1 MTNLQKNETI
11 QKFRT
16 AVREMLIKLKLR
28 KPKSSKKNV
37 IGKCERDMHG
47 TVDDPELRT
56 RSSSIKSVLSNYNSS
71 NSDHE
76 SVSSYEEDVLGS
88 QECGD
93 EIILSDDSYEDW
105 FTNQRLV
112 HKLYSNWDIDQSRI
126 DFESDEYS
134 TSYYTKKKRLP
145 NTGRNF
151 SKIPI
156 LSEIPK
162 IANLAAWVTS
172 KTQKDTKPIKN

>member
-11 QKFRT
+11 RKFR
-16 AVREMLIKLKLR
+16 AAIREILIKLKLR
-28 KPKSSKKNV
+28 KPNSSKKIV
-37 IGKCERDMHG
+37 IGKIERDMHG
-47 TVDDPELRT
+47 TVDDSELRT

-76 SVSSYEEDVLGS
+76 SVTSYEEDVLGS

-93 EIILSDDSYEDW
+93 EIILSDDSYVDW
-105 FTNQRLV
+105 SKV
-112 HKLYSNWDIDQSRI
+112 YSNRDIVQSRRI
-126 DFESDEYS
+126 NFESEYYEYS
-134 TSYYTKKKRLP
+134 TSYYTKKKRWP
-145 NTGRNF
+145 NTGLNF

-162 IANLAAWVTS
+162 IPNPAAWVTS
-172 KTQKDTKPIKN
+172 KTQKDTKPIRN

>member
-11 QKFRT
+11 QKFRI
-16 AVREMLIKLKLR
+16 AVRAFLIRLKLR
-28 KPKSSKKNV
+28 KPKSKKIV
-37 IGKCERDMHG
+37 IGKYERDIHG
-47 TVDDPELRT
+47 TVDDSELRT

-76 SVSSYEEDVLGS
+76 SVTSYEEDVLGS
-88 QECGD
+88 KECGD
-93 EIILSDDSYEDW
+93 EFILSDDFSETVYC
-105 FTNQRLV
+105 NNR
-112 HKLYSNWDIDQSRI
+112 DIFD
-126 DFESDEYS
+126 DEYS
-134 TSYYTKKKRLP
+134 TSYYTKKKWWP
-145 NTGRNF
+145 NTGLNF

-162 IANLAAWVTS
+162 IPNPAAWVTS